1 MNTEIYRVAVSD
13 GQLTALTDRV
23 GPDAEPSIAPDGKV
37 IAYLGYDDQLL
48 SYENTQLYL
57 MNVDG
62 TDKRSLTGALDRG
75 VDQFRWSGDGRSLFI
90 RYDDHGL
97 RRSRV

>member
-1 MNTEIYRVAVSD
+1 M
-13 GQLTALTDRV
+13 
-23 GPDAEPSIAPDGKV
+23 

-62 TDKRSLTGALDRG
+62 TDKRSLTGSLDRNI
-75 VDQFRWSGDGRSLFI
+75 DQFRWSGDGRSLFI
-90 RYDDHGL
+90 RYDDHGATKIARVAL
-97 RRSRV
+97 NGRIEPIASGLVDGGLDRPVHGRRIQCGIE